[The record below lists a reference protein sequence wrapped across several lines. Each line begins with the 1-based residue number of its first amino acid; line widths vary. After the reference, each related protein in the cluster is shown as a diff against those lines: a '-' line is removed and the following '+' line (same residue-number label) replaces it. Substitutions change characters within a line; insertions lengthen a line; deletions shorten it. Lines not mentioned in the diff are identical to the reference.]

1 MKVRKLI
8 LLRRASQVL
17 FFLLFA
23 ASSGIIFKIDPLA
36 MFFTSISER
45 AILPG
50 IILSCIMILL
60 TYVLGRFFC
69 GWVCP
74 LGASFD
80 LIGLAAGKRRTEN
93 KKANA
98 RHGRIKYILLAVVAL
113 SAILGIQ
120 VAWVLDPLGI
130 MSRFVNTFPGSPV
143 MAVIFLVV
151 CSTVFIK
158 KRFWCRS
165 ICPLGALYALAAKAA
180 LLGRKVRG
188 CSDCGGCASRCRMGA
203 IKDDSGYSK
212 GECIL
217 CMDCVYDC
225 PALGTKFTWGGG
237 HAEGGRGTDT
247 SRRNILILL
256 SSSVLL
262 SGFGKFRL
270 PARGRTVIRPP
281 AALPE
286 EEFTGRCIRCG
297 NCMRV
302 CITNG
307 LQPSMGESGISGI
320 WTPKLVPEIG
330 YCEYNCTLCGN
341 TCPTGAIHRVSLAQ
355 KHDTR
360 LGLAAVDRNICIS
373 WADGK
378 QCMVCEEHCPVPD
391 KAIKAR
397 EDNVNGKVIRKPL
410 VDGNL
415 CVGCG
420 ICQNKCPVNPVRAIR
435 VRPF

>member
-1 MKVRKLI
+1 MKVKKLA
-8 LLRRASQVL
+8 LLRRASQIS

-23 ASSGIIFKIDPLA
+23 VSSNVIFKFDPLA

-45 AILPG
+45 VILPG
-50 IILSCIMILL
+50 IILSCVMILL
-60 TYVLGRFFC
+60 TFVFGRFFC

-80 LIGLAAGKRRTEN
+80 LIGLAAGGKRAEN
-93 KKANA
+93 ERSNA
-98 RHGRIKYILLAVVAL
+98 RNRKLKFMVLAAVAL
-113 SAILGIQ
+113 SAFAGVQ
-120 VAWVLDPLGI
+120 AAWVLDPLGI
-130 MSRFVNTFPGSPV
+130 MSRFMNTFPGSPV
-143 MAVIFLVV
+143 MAAVFIAA

-165 ICPLGALYALAAKAA
+165 VCPLGAIYALTAKVA
-180 LLGRKVRG
+180 LLRRKVRG
-188 CSDCGGCASRCRMGA
+188 CSDCGACATRCRMGA
-203 IKDDSGYSK
+203 IRDDLSYSK

-225 PALGTKFTWGGG
+225 PATGARFTFGGS
-237 HAEGGRGTDT
+237 HAARDPGTDA
-247 SRRNILILL
+247 SRRNILILM

-262 SGFGKFRL
+262 SGFGRFRW
-270 PARGRTVIRPP
+270 PARDRAAIRPP

-297 NCMRV
+297 SCMRV

-320 WTPKLVPEIG
+320 WAPKLVPEIG

-341 TCPTGAIHRVSLAQ
+341 TCPTGAIRRVSLAQ

-360 LGLAAVDRNICIS
+360 LGLAVVDRNICIS
-373 WADGK
+373 WADGR

-397 EDNVNGKVIRKPL
+397 EDYVNGKIIRKPL

-420 ICQNKCPVNPVRAIR
+420 VCQNKCPVNPVRAIR